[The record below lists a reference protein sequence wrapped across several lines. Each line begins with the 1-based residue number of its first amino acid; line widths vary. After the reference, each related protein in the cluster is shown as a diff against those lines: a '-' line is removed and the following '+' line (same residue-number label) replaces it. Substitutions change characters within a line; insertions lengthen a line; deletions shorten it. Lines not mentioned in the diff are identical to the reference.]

1 MAQGH
6 RVRRR
11 HIELLSVGR
20 IHIARTADLRVLFAI
35 NILTGIGADSGAID
49 QATRVDD
56 TFGYRATT

>member
-1 MAQGH
+1 MAQSN
-6 RVRRR
+6 RICRC

-20 IHIARTADLRVLFAI
+20 IHIARTADLRVLVAI
-35 NILTGIGADSGAID
+35 NFLTGIGADSGAID